1 MLKKSRPYRSLV
13 RYEVYQFCRKFRLCG
28 FPPNKKG
35 ALRPPRET
43 EMVQGRL
50 TARNNN
56 CPGLGFLL

>member
-1 MLKKSRPYRSLV
+1 M